1 MGRSGTPGY
10 PAFRL
15 LTQVELMFLGLYEH
29 SIDEKGRMTIPFRFR
44 GGLENG
50 AFLVRGFEENLMLMP
65 TMVFEQF
72 SDKVTKESI
81 SNPTARELKRLL
93 FSFAEYVKLDES
105 GRILIPQNLRVLVS
119 INSTVII
126 NGMRDFIEIWA
137 PEVWAKEAEKLNDPE
152 ANARKFADLDL
163 SDD

>member
-1 MGRSGTPGY
+1 
-10 PAFRL
+10 
-15 LTQVELMFLGLYEH
+15 MFLGLYEH

-50 AFLVRGFEENLMLMP
+50 AYLVRGFEKNLMLMP
-65 TMVFEQF
+65 TILFEKF
-72 SDKVTKESI
+72 SDKVAKKSI
-81 SNPTARELKRLL
+81 SDPTAREFNRLL

-105 GRILIPQNLRVLVS
+105 GRILIPQNLRELVS
-119 INSTVII
+119 INSTVTI

-137 PEVWAKEAEKLNDPE
+137 PEVWAKEAEKMNDPE
-152 ANARKFADLDL
+152 ANAQKFAELDL